1 MEVVGETAELR
12 GSFRFV
18 PVRSGSFRFVP
29 VRSGSF
35 RFVPVRSGSFRFVPV
50 RSGSFRFVPPKP
62 RKLDRNFVYCAS
74 EILTTGR
81 RKIENFFL
89 GTGTNRNE
97 PERTVISDNQNFW

>member
-35 RFVPVRSGSFRFVPV
+35 RFVP
-50 RSGSFRFVPPKP
+50 PKP
-62 RKLDRNFVYCAS
+62 R
-74 EILTTGR
+74 
-81 RKIENFFL
+81 
-89 GTGTNRNE
+89 NE
-97 PERTVISDNQNFW
+97 K